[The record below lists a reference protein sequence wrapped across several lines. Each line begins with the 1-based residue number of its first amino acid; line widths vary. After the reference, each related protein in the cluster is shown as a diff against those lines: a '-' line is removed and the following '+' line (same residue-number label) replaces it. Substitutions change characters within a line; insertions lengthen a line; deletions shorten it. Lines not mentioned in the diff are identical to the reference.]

1 MVAEWWDGVEL
12 WVSGLPFAFQ
22 FALVIVLLGP
32 LCVVV
37 AWAIDR
43 VVDHASTWF
52 GPAPGDE
59 APIGAE
65 PPDAGADERTDGS
78 TDDSEDTTEDLVES
92 TSR

>member
-1 MVAEWWDGVEL
+1 MSEWWNGVEL

-22 FALVIVLLGP
+22 FALVMVLIGP

-43 VVDHASTWF
+43 TVDHASAWF

-59 APIGAE
+59 APLGAA
-65 PPDAGADERTDGS
+65 PPPEEGGD
-78 TDDSEDTTEDLVES
+78 EDTERTEDLVDS
-92 TSR
+92 ASR